1 MRNLPNNLILE
12 GKDNTMDHECIVRT
26 VIRIG
31 QQPTEA
37 QIREIEK
44 AVSMP
49 VVPDD
54 DTPELTVEQYAEM
67 ARHSEPF

>member
-1 MRNLPNNLILE
+1 
-12 GKDNTMDHECIVRT
+12 MDHECIVRT

-67 ARHSEPF
+67 ARHPEPF